1 MVLDTKPEYIGCY
14 SLDELQSQPIKA
26 SEVIH
31 DNSPKHCGL
40 WCRARGYTNFLL
52 YDLAPHGI
60 TCRCANTLNFKK
72 KRPESECDVAK
83 CPGDFSK
90 GCGSQQ
96 RTRVFQFKEEQ
107 GIQKWQKFPLPLFLR
122 YYIVITY
129 QCLHCFVGKEQ
140 NPGVNKLPK
149 MKCQKGQQKRSKRQ
163 AGKSQFKN
171 LNFLITLRTKH
182 AIFPLLFNF
191 KTNR

>member
-1 MVLDTKPEYIGCY
+1 MVSDTKPEYIGCY
-14 SLDELQSQPIKA
+14 SLDELQSQPIKS

-60 TCRCANTLNFKK
+60 TCRCANTLTFKK

-83 CPGDFSK
+83 CPGDLSK

-96 RTRVFQFKEEQ
+96 RTRVFQFKEE
-107 GIQKWQKFPLPLFLR
+107 GIQKWQKVPLPLKSHVTPHLSMPSLFCRQRARLWCQQ
-122 YYIVITY
+122 IT
-129 QCLHCFVGKEQ
+129 KDE
-140 NPGVNKLPK
+140 
-149 MKCQKGQQKRSKRQ
+149 MSKR
-163 AGKSQFKN
+163 AAKEIKETS
-171 LNFLITLRTKH
+171 R
-182 AIFPLLFNF
+182 
-191 KTNR
+191 

>member
-1 MVLDTKPEYIGCY
+1 MSIAKQYKVTRKLFILVSDTKPEYVGCY

-26 SEVIH
+26 SEVMH

-60 TCRCANTLNFKK
+60 TCRCANTLTFKK

-83 CPGDFSK
+83 CPGDLSK

-96 RTRVFQFKEEQ
+96 RTRVFQFKEE
-107 GIQKWQKFPLPLFLR
+107 GSKFKSGKNSLCHSKITCYTPLINAI
-122 YYIVITY
+122 IV
-129 QCLHCFVGKEQ
+129 L
-140 NPGVNKLPK
+140 
-149 MKCQKGQQKRSKRQ
+149 
-163 AGKSQFKN
+163 
-171 LNFLITLRTKH
+171 
-182 AIFPLLFNF
+182 
-191 KTNR
+191 